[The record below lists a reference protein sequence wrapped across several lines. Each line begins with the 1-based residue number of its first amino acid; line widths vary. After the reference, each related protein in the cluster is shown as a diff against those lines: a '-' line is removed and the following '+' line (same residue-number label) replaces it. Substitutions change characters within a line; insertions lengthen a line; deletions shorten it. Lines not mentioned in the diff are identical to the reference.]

1 MKAEKVRSVDQNA
14 KMWAML
20 TDIANQLPWL
30 VNGRLMQIAPKDW
43 KDILTASFKREQ
55 RMAAGIDGGFVMLG
69 RSTSNMT
76 LSEMSELIELMTA
89 FGAERDIAWSDPKN
103 PNAEPGG

>member
-1 MKAEKVRSVDQNA
+1 MKAEKVRSIDQNN

-30 VNGRLMQIAPKDW
+30 VNGHLVKVAPKDW
-43 KDILTASFKREQ
+43 KDILTASLKREQ

-69 RSTSNMT
+69 RRTSTMT
-76 LSEMSELIELMTA
+76 LAEMSELIELMTA
-89 FGAERDIAWSDPKN
+89 FGAQRDIVWSDPN
-103 PNAEPGG
+103 PNAEAGG